1 MPETRFIS
9 DDKILPAIY
18 ELIEQAAENLVI
30 VSPYVSL
37 WGHLSSKLDKAK
49 VQPLIIAR
57 KNQEGK
63 LDDLIEKMN
72 AHRIELRLV
81 ENLHAKIYLNEK
93 KCIISSM
100 NLYEFSTS
108 NSKEIAVIIEDEE
121 TLKEINK
128 YIDEELLS
136 QSEIVTIT
144 ASKMIAKGLKNIAG
158 FVSNL
163 AQKDTVNIAL
173 PEKKSPKN
181 DLGKKGFC
189 IRCHKEIKNNPD
201 KPLCPDCYEKWAIYS
216 KPTYKE
222 KYCHVCGKQEQTS
235 LEKPVCINCYRKL
248 R

>member
-18 ELIEQAAENLVI
+18 ELIEQAVENLVI

-93 KCIISSM
+93 RCIISSM

-121 TLKEINK
+121 TLNEINK
-128 YIDEELLS
+128 YIDEELLPK
-136 QSEIVTIT
+136 SEIVTNT
-144 ASKMIAKGLKNIAG
+144 ASKIIAKGLKNIAG

-163 AQKDTVNIAL
+163 AQKETVKTTPPSKNAF
-173 PEKKSPKN
+173 KS
-181 DLGKKGFC
+181 DLSKKGYC

-201 KPLCPDCYEKWAIYS
+201 KPLCPECYEKWALYS
-216 KPTYKE
+216 NPTYKE
-222 KYCHVCGKQEQTS
+222 KYCHVCGKQEQS
-235 LEKPVCINCYRKL
+235 SVEKPVCITCYRKL